1 MSTSK
6 QADRATRPFDIV
18 VFGATGFTGQLVCE
32 YLARN
37 TDPGTTR
44 WAIAGRSREK
54 LEGVRRRLAELD
66 PRCAALELLEARS
79 DDRPSLDDMA
89 ARARVVLTTVG
100 PYALHGRAAS
110 PWLRS
115 SPAQTS
121 AVASGG
127 ASACTALR
135 TKCGLPDEIFSP

>member
-66 PRCAALELLEARS
+66 PRCAPLQFVRETL
-79 DDRPSLDDMA
+79 A
-89 ARARVVLTTVG
+89 AAPARVMNNNFAFGGVNTSLIFG
-100 PYALHGRAAS
+100 APALLG
-110 PWLRS
+110 
-115 SPAQTS
+115 
-121 AVASGG
+121 
-127 ASACTALR
+127 
-135 TKCGLPDEIFSP
+135 D